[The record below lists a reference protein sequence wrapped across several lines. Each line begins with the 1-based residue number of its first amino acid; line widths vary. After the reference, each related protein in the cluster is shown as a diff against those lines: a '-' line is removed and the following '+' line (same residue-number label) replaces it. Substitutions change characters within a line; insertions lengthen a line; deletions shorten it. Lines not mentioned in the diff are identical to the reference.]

1 MAEAVFL
8 SKAFLWES
16 LRRLKCSSSLYP
28 SNFTFKND
36 TPSPPTSIRALFP
49 LFLWKRQYVPC
60 GRSSL
65 LIIFSQE
72 VPRSNAL
79 QTVVVHLLPFVNQSR
94 QQEPDVIC
102 WVFTELP
109 NLLVPSSC
117 CFNRTGKI
125 PSVLDMGELMW
136 WIREFSGLIV
146 YLFIKQKSLCL
157 CVFRH

>member
-16 LRRLKCSSSLYP
+16 IRRLKRSSSLSP
-28 SNFTFKND
+28 RNFTFKND
-36 TPSPPTSIRALFP
+36 TPSYPTSIRALFS
-49 LFLWKRQYVPC
+49 LLLWKRQYVLC
-60 GRSSL
+60 WRTSL
-65 LIIFSQE
+65 LIIFHWE

-79 QTVVVHLLPFVNQSR
+79 ETVVVHLLPSVHQSR
-94 QQEPDVIC
+94 QDPDVIC